1 MSERYVRQMRVPGVG
16 VDGQR
21 RLSEARVLLVG
32 AGGLGAPAALYLAGA
47 GVGTVGLIDDDV
59 VELSNLH
66 RQIVHT
72 TASVGRPK
80 TDSARETLSAL
91 NPEIRV
97 ETFETRLTARNALEL
112 VRGWDLVLD
121 GADDFATRCLVSD
134 AATLLGIPHVWA
146 SVMGSGGQL
155 SVFDAARGPVYRDA
169 FPVLPAPGSVP
180 SCAQAGVLPV
190 VPGILGVAMA
200 AEALKLILGV
210 GSPLIGQVAVYDMLT
225 AAWET
230 VPVRP
235 HPAVQRPQTAAE
247 VGAGLPPAVTVEELA
262 SVLAGSGA
270 TASAGVRGSA
280 PRERSG
286 ISPLVID
293 VRTAEERAAGT
304 ISGSVHVPVE
314 VIEADPAGAMSSIGA
329 GDGRDGDPAD
339 ALGSGEAPESGSA
352 PHPRRSPG
360 SGDGQGSA
368 PGVSSAGEICYVFCA
383 AGGRSARAAHALRG
397 AGIEAV
403 DVIGGY
409 EAWERRIGSSAAAV
423 PVAGSASVAA
433 GEPASADPET
443 STRRDEGP

>member
-1 MSERYVRQMRVPGVG
+1 MG

-21 RLSEARVLLVG
+21 RLSEAKVLLVG
-32 AGGLGAPAALYLAGA
+32 AGGLGSPAALYLAAA
-47 GVGTVGLIDDDV
+47 GVGTVGLVDDDV

-169 FPVLPAPGSVP
+169 FPVLPAPGTVP

-200 AEALKLILGV
+200 AEALKLIIGL
-210 GSPLIGQVAVYDMLT
+210 GSPLIGRIAVYDMLT
-225 AAWET
+225 ADWET
-230 VPVRP
+230 VPLHP
-235 HPAVQRPQTAAE
+235 HPAVRRPQTAAE
-247 VGAGLPPAVTVEELA
+247 VGAGLPPAVIVEELA
-262 SVLAGSGA
+262 SVLGASGA
-270 TASAGVRGSA
+270 R
-280 PRERSG
+280 
-286 ISPLVID
+286 PLVID

-304 ISGSVHVPVE
+304 VPGSVHVPVE
-314 VIEADPAGAMSSIGA
+314 MIEADPAGAMG
-329 GDGRDGDPAD
+329 
-339 ALGSGEAPESGSA
+339 
-352 PHPRRSPG
+352 
-360 SGDGQGSA
+360 
-368 PGVSSAGEICYVFCA
+368 GVGAGEICYVFCA
-383 AGGRSARAAHALRG
+383 AGTRSVRAVHALRG
-397 AGIEAV
+397 AGIDAV

-409 EAWERRIGSSAAAV
+409 EAWERRIGSSATAGAARSV
-423 PVAGSASVAA
+423 PASVSGSAPTPAPASTGEQASAGSQT
-433 GEPASADPET
+433 SA
-443 STRRDEGP
+443 RRDEGP